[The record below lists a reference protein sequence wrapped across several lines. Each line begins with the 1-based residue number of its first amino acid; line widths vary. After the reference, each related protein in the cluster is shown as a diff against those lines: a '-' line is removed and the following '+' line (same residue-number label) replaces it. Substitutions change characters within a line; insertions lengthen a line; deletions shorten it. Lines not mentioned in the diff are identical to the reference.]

1 MKDGTHGTINTTT
14 SLLAFADLLI
24 PSFLRRDS
32 TGLFSASN
40 LGMVL
45 DFGVRYAGGKDR
57 GQEFLLLLA
66 RNGRGRSMGIAINEA
81 EGCAGSS
88 ILSLTGDEVL
98 CLSYHCHT

>member
-32 TGLFSASN
+32 TGLFSAFN

-57 GQEFLLLLA
+57 GTGVSFAFGSEWQ
-66 RNGRGRSMGIAINEA
+66 RSEHGNR
-81 EGCAGSS
+81 
-88 ILSLTGDEVL
+88 DQ
-98 CLSYHCHT
+98 